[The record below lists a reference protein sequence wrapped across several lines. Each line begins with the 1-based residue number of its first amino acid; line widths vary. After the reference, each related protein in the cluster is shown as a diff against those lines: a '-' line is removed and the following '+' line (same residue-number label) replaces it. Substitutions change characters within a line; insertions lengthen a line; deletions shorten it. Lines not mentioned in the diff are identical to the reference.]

1 MDNTTQSVD
10 SSASTQ
16 ELVPVLA
23 GDGLTVRLVGV
34 GGVGG
39 IVARYVSIFLASL
52 PCETRLVLIDGDTFE
67 PKNANR
73 MLFSNYGNK
82 ATVVRAELLHHF
94 RDTRLTL
101 IAIDQTVSR
110 ETISALLP
118 GGEREIVL
126 VCVDNHQ
133 ARRLVSDYCG
143 GRGEFAGVDDICVI
157 SGGNDGVGKDSGGV
171 VRRGSYGNVQV
182 YIRRDGSDVSP
193 PLTAFHDEIAYADSQ
208 PDNTPHCTEVLDS
221 VPQFLFTNL
230 MTASAIC
237 NAFWLYLCQAIHYSE
252 VGFDIV
258 DGRMRPLGIPAPV
271 L

>member
-1 MDNTTQSVD
+1 MNNTNQPVDLSV
-10 SSASTQ
+10 STQ
-16 ELVPVLA
+16 ELIPVLA
-23 GDGLTVRLVGV
+23 GDGLTVRLIGL

-67 PKNANR
+67 PQNANR

-82 ATVVRAELLHHF
+82 ATVVRTDLLNHF

-101 IAIDQTVSR
+101 IAIDRVVTR
-110 ETISALLP
+110 ETIPSLLP
-118 GGEREIVL
+118 GGKHEIVL
-126 VCVDNHQ
+126 VCVDNHE

-143 GRGEFAGVDDICVI
+143 GRGGFAGVDDICVI

-171 VRRGSYGNVQV
+171 LRRGSYGNVQV
-182 YIRRDGSDVSP
+182 YIRRDGSDTSP
-193 PLTAFHDEIAYADSQ
+193 SLTAFHDEIAQAVSQ
-208 PDNTPHCTEVLDS
+208 PDDTPHCTEVLDS
-221 VPQFLFTNL
+221 VPQLLFTNL

-237 NAFWLYLCQAIHYSE
+237 NAFWLYLCRAIHYSE

-258 DGRMRPLGIPAPV
+258 DGRMRPLRIPAPV